1 MEDGIK
7 TIGKVEKGFEL
18 VTKARNLRIHLKGE
32 TLRHELA
39 STIFDSLVRES
50 YYNGL
55 QHEFMGLTK
64 PELEKKFAFLTLATE
79 EVRNV
84 VLIEGLTY
92 NNEKLL
98 VSIPRDR
105 NAGNP

>member
-1 MEDGIK
+1 
-7 TIGKVEKGFEL
+7 
-18 VTKARNLRIHLKGE
+18 
-32 TLRHELA
+32 
-39 STIFDSLVRES
+39 
-50 YYNGL
+50 
-55 QHEFMGLTK
+55 MGLTK